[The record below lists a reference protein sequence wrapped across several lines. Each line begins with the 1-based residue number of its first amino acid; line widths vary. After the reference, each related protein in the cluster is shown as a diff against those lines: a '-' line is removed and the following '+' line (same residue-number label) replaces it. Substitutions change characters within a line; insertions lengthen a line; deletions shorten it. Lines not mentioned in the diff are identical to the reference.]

1 MRFRRVLFR
10 SPRPLNTNGTAG
22 IRISKRAQGS
32 TRQFRPPRQRL
43 HGIKGSVSTR
53 HRQRFCP
60 IFEEAIHLTKTEPQR
75 QRSIPLSL
83 QAVVPKT
90 CIDIDGKNLHA
101 MFLLMTDNL
110 RWSVESYALRIQQRA
125 GKKGRRRTIASV

>member
-1 MRFRRVLFR
+1 MSDGSSDLC
-10 SPRPLNTNGTAG
+10 SSDL
-22 IRISKRAQGS
+22 QGS

-60 IFEEAIHLTKTEPQR
+60 IFAEAIHLTKTDPQR

-83 QAVVPKT
+83 QAVVPKV
-90 CIDIDGKNLHA
+90 CIDIDGTHLHA
-101 MFLLMTDNL
+101 MFLRITDDL
-110 RWSVESYALRIQQRA
+110 RRSVEARSEERQ
-125 GKKGRRRTIASV
+125 